1 MDKRNDTLLVL
12 YKIVKE
18 ETHPTNY
25 HCTPREMIL
34 HSTFD
39 WEIIN
44 KHLEL
49 LELDGSVKIQHGDAP
64 SFSITEKGMAIVLEN
79 PVAHKELQPFLF
91 IKETEGQEAK
101 SQDL

>member
-1 MDKRNDTLLVL
+1 MDKRNDTLQVL

-49 LELDGSVKIQHGDAP
+49 LEQDGSVKIQHGDAP
-64 SFSITEKGMAIVLEN
+64 SFSITEKGMSLLLEN
-79 PVAHKELQPFLF
+79 PITQKELQPFLLV
-91 IKETEGQEAK
+91 KEAEEQQVK
-101 SQDL
+101 SQGL